1 MARTKKRILF
11 FAEAVTLAHV
21 ARPIALA
28 SALNPADYECAIACD
43 PRYAR
48 FLSPGNW
55 RNIEIH
61 SISSQQ
67 FLKALS
73 TGNPH
78 HDYEVLS
85 GYMQEDLRVI
95 EEYQPDLVVGDFRI
109 SLAVSSRV
117 AGVPYAAIAN
127 AYWSPYFA
135 GPALPVPVLP
145 FTRWLPIPVA
155 QALFTAAQPLA
166 MRRHCAGINRLRRE
180 NGLHSVGGDLHRAYT
195 DADYNL
201 YPDVPELFPMGELPS
216 SHSFIGPVLWAPHD
230 AVPIWW
236 DELQPAPPLIYLTL
250 GSSGHASL
258 LQLALDALATL
269 PVQIIASTAG
279 GPMPARIPAN
289 ARVTD
294 YLPGTEAA
302 TRSALMICNAGSLSC
317 QQALAAGIPVLGI
330 AINIDQFLNMAAIAD
345 AGAGILLRSD
355 RISVEKIRRA
365 VQQILATASFARAAS
380 RLREAL
386 SHIGPA
392 GARFESMLPSLLHDW
407 STRPSTD
414 KSA

>member
-1 MARTKKRILF
+1 MAGTKRILF

-28 SALNPADYECAIACD
+28 SALDPARYECAIACD

-67 FLKALS
+67 FLQALA
-73 TGNPH
+73 TGRPH

-85 GYMQEDLRVI
+85 GYMREDLAVI
-95 EEYQPDLVVGDFRI
+95 RDYQPDLVVGDFRL
-109 SLAVSSRV
+109 SLAVSARV
-117 AGVPYAAIAN
+117 AGVPYAAISN

-135 GPALPVPVLP
+135 GLRLPVPVLP
-145 FTRWLPIPVA
+145 LTRWLPIPLA
-155 QALFTAAQPLA
+155 QTLFTAAKPLA

-180 NGLHSVGGDLHRAYT
+180 NGLHPVGGNLQRAYT

-201 YPDVPELFPMGELPS
+201 YPDVPQLFPMHDLPS
-216 SHSFIGPVLWAPHD
+216 SHSFIGPVLWSPHD
-230 AVPIWW
+230 AVPSWW
-236 DELQPAPPLIYLTL
+236 DELRPDPPLIYLTL
-250 GSSGHASL
+250 GSSGQASL
-258 LQLALDALATL
+258 LQLALDALADL

-279 GPMPARIPAN
+279 GPMPARIPRN

-302 TRSALMICNAGSLSC
+302 SRSALMVCNAGSLSC
-317 QQALAAGIPVLGI
+317 QQALAAGVPILGI

-345 AGAGILLRSD
+345 AGAGLLLRAD
-355 RISVEKIRRA
+355 RISSNRIHLAAR
-365 VQQILATASFARAAS
+365 QILSNESFARGAKQ
-380 RLREAL
+380 LREAL
-386 SHIGPA
+386 NRSGPA
-392 GARFESMLPSLLHDW
+392 GARFEAMIPGLLHDW
-407 STRPSTD
+407 STGARSRTLN
-414 KSA
+414 